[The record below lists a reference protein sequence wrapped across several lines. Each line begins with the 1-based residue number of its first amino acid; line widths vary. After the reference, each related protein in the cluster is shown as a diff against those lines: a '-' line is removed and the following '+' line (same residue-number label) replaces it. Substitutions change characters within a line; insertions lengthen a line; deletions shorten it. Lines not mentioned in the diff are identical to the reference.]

1 MFSGG
6 TQLAPIIE
14 LFKKAVWI
22 GFALMLLPAMAFAS
36 EQDLKS
42 MGVKAAM
49 LVDMRTGQVLYQ
61 FNADRLIQ
69 PASLSKIMSL
79 YLIHEA
85 IESGKATLSDPVL
98 ISANAVNTSGS
109 KMLYEKGVRVPL
121 GDLLTGMAVY
131 SANDASVALAEH
143 FDGSVDRFVDRMN
156 FRARQLGMRQTH
168 FVNPHG
174 LSHKRQKT
182 TAREILLLS
191 CEYMKRFPGALKIH
205 SMESFAFDATVLTN
219 RNDLVRGYPGV
230 DGLKTGYVRAAGFH
244 MVVTALKGDQRLIAI
259 VLGAQNPKIRS
270 RQTRLLLDYGFRQVQ
285 VSSFEPLAGG

>member
-1 MFSGG
+1 MLRGG
-6 TQLAPIIE
+6 DQLAQIIK
-14 LFKKAVWI
+14 LFKKVAWI
-22 GFALMLLPAMAFAS
+22 GFALMLLPAMASAS
-36 EQDLKS
+36 EQDSKS
-42 MGVKAAM
+42 LGVKAAM

-85 IESGKATLSDPVL
+85 IESGNARLSDLVMV
-98 ISANAVNTSGS
+98 SANAVNTGGS
-109 KMLYEKGVRVPL
+109 KILYEKGVRVPL
-121 GDLLTGMAVY
+121 GDLLMGMAVY

-143 FDGSVDRFVDRMN
+143 FGGSVDRFVDMMN
-156 FRARQLGMRQTH
+156 FRAGQLGMQQTH

-174 LSHKRQKT
+174 LPHKRQKT

-205 SMESFAFDATVLTN
+205 SMENFTFDAAVLTN

-244 MVVTALKGDQRLIAI
+244 MVATAVKGDQRLIAI

-285 VSSFEPLAGG
+285 VSSFEPLPGG